1 MRGLHLLT
9 GRGDSRGFTLVE
21 VILILAV
28 IAVALAFIVPGLAG
42 LIQGDNERAT
52 KQQAERVYRAIFGN
66 PARGEFGYLGDMGR
80 LPTTLS
86 ELVEQGSQAAFHTAN
101 GASENVGGVGI
112 GWRGPYLQSLFS
124 TTDLL
129 KDPWAQPFSYTSSGS
144 TAGQIISGGP
154 DGQVATSGDNITFP
168 LYAPPATGTVFVTV
182 VVNKIPN
189 PLGAT
194 AKLYYPVNGGQT
206 VTPTQKYQ
214 PVAANQLQTFD
225 GFAFDQV
232 PAGLRVLVVAHTG
245 VGGGQC
251 PTVSRAVNV
260 TVHAGQS
267 VHKEVRMLTD
277 ATVQTTGNMQCTIP
291 D

>member
-1 MRGLHLLT
+1 M
-9 GRGDSRGFTLVE
+9 E
-21 VILILAV
+21 VILTLAA
-28 IAVALAFIVPGLAG
+28 IAMAVAFIAPGLAG
-42 LIQGDNERAT
+42 LIQGDNESAT
-52 KQQAERVYRAIFGN
+52 KQQAERIYRAIFGN

-80 LPTTLS
+80 LPATLS
-86 ELVEQGSQAAFHTAN
+86 DLVEQGSQAAFHTAN
-101 GASENVGGVGI
+101 GATENVGGVGM

-124 TTDLL
+124 TADLL
-129 KDPWAQPFSYTSSGS
+129 KDPWGQPFSYTGSGP
-144 TAGQIISGGP
+144 TAGQVISGGP
-154 DGQVATSGDNITFP
+154 DGQVSTAGDNITFP
-168 LYAPPATGTVFVTV
+168 INPPPATGTVFVTV
-182 VVNKIPN
+182 VVNNIPN

-194 AKLYYPVNGGQT
+194 AKLYYPVNGAQT

-214 PVAANQLQTFD
+214 PVPSNQPQTFD
-225 GFAFDQV
+225 GFAFDQL
-232 PAGLRVLVVAHTG
+232 PAGPHGLVVAHTG

-251 PTVSRAVNV
+251 PTVSRTVPV